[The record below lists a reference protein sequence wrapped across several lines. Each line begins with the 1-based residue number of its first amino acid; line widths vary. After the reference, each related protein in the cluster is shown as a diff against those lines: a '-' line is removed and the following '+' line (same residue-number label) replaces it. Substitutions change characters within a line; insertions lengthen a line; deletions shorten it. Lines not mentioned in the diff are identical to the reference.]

1 MLNAIQATKAAEE
14 AGTEGS
20 PEDVLKS
27 MKSTCMSL
35 LPDCPEEEIGRLSM
49 RQMTAL
55 IEFASQSDQEVED
68 AVSGDAAEGTT
79 GK

>member
-1 MLNAIQATKAAEE
+1 
-14 AGTEGS
+14 
-20 PEDVLKS
+20 